1 MRKLLF
7 TLLMPALLFSCNNN
21 STNTDTPTGV
31 VNAFI
36 ESAKKGDIDGVK
48 KHLTQQDVQLINMGQ
63 QMLGM
68 LDSAQTNSMKEKM
81 AEEFKKNTKDAD
93 IKVGSEKVDGD
104 NATVEVSTTKD
115 GKKEMQPFALKKENG
130 QWKISL
136 LSTGMKSSGM
146 TQEEMDTKMKKFD
159 NGMKDMSDSVTKA
172 LEQLR
177 KINPDSLKKIMSEGM
192 DQLEKLK
199 ETTPQ

>member
-1 MRKLLF
+1 
-7 TLLMPALLFSCNNN
+7 
-21 STNTDTPTGV
+21 
-31 VNAFI
+31 
-36 ESAKKGDIDGVK
+36 
-48 KHLTQQDVQLINMGQ
+48 
-63 QMLGM
+63 
-68 LDSAQTNSMKEKM
+68 
-81 AEEFKKNTKDAD
+81 
-93 IKVGSEKVDGD
+93 
-104 NATVEVSTTKD
+104 
-115 GKKEMQPFALKKENG
+115 MQPFALKKENG